1 MSRASIADVSV
12 EAVAR
17 EAGVARATVY
27 RVFPGGRDELIGA
40 VVGWAVSAFFAGLA
54 EDVGDVPDVATLL
67 ERGLV
72 AGRRRLDEHAV
83 LQHILRAE
91 ADQIVPPL
99 YSVMPVV
106 LAALRDVL
114 AGRLAGE
121 PLRPGVDAGEA
132 ADLLARMAL
141 SFIGTP
147 GSWDMDD
154 PAAVRRLVRGQ
165 LLAGIV
171 EAPGEGSTSPRQA

>member
-1 MSRASIADVSV
+1 
-12 EAVAR
+12 VAR

-27 RVFPGGRDELIGA
+27 RVFPGGRDELVGA
-40 VVGWAVSAFFAGLA
+40 VVSWAVGEFFAGLDA
-54 EDVGDVPDVATLL
+54 DIGDVPDVATRL

-72 AGRRRLDEHAV
+72 AGRRRLEEHTV
-83 LQHILRAE
+83 LQHALRAE

-106 LAALRDVL
+106 LTALRADLVE
-114 AGRLAGE
+114 RLARE
-121 PLRPGVDAGEA
+121 RLQPGVEVGEA
-132 ADLLARMAL
+132 ADLLARMTL
-141 SFIGTP
+141 SYIGTP

-165 LLAGIV
+165 LLAGV
-171 EAPGEGSTSPRQA
+171 VDPGD